1 MNYSVEQYKIFMR
14 KTGLFDMIA
23 NHLVNNLV
31 DYALG
36 IETGLD
42 SNGRKNRGGHQME
55 DLVEKYIVAAGFK
68 KDVNYFKEMYLRD
81 IEEKWDIDLS
91 ALSNQG
97 KAAKRFDFVIKTDK
111 MIYVIETNFYGG
123 GGSKL
128 NETAR
133 SYKMLSQEADTID
146 GFTFVWFTD
155 GIGWKS
161 ARGNLRETFEVLD
174 TIYSIDDM
182 ENGIMLELFCD
193 RRDGHMKYYYDVV
206 LSFAGEDRE
215 YVEECADILTALG
228 IKVFYDSYEQDVL
241 WGKDLYTFLADI
253 YSNKARYAIVFISQH
268 YVKKCWTKHEFKFI
282 NERMFN
288 SETEYLLPVFLD
300 DTKLCGIPE
309 TQGYLTNKT
318 PYEVAV
324 MFAKR

>member
-1 MNYSVEQYKIFMR
+1 
-14 KTGLFDMIA
+14 
-23 NHLVNNLV
+23 
-31 DYALG
+31 
-36 IETGLD
+36 
-42 SNGRKNRGGHQME
+42 
-55 DLVEKYIVAAGFK
+55 
-68 KDVNYFKEMYLRD
+68 
-81 IEEKWDIDLS
+81 
-91 ALSNQG
+91 
-97 KAAKRFDFVIKTDK
+97 
-111 MIYVIETNFYGG
+111 
-123 GGSKL
+123 
-128 NETAR
+128 
-133 SYKMLSQEADTID
+133 
-146 GFTFVWFTD
+146 
-155 GIGWKS
+155 
-161 ARGNLRETFEVLD
+161 
-174 TIYSIDDM
+174 
-182 ENGIMLELFCD
+182 
-193 RRDGHMKYYYDVV
+193 MKYYYDVV

-228 IKVFYDSYEQDVL
+228 IKVFYDSYEQYVL

-324 MFAKR
+324 MFAKKINKDIDVELMKSELQQSLPTYEITVRGRNVRFYSAVEEFDAEYPLSFLMELYKLDMLYDLFILPALVPN

>member
-1 MNYSVEQYKIFMR
+1 
-14 KTGLFDMIA
+14 
-23 NHLVNNLV
+23 
-31 DYALG
+31 
-36 IETGLD
+36 
-42 SNGRKNRGGHQME
+42 
-55 DLVEKYIVAAGFK
+55 
-68 KDVNYFKEMYLRD
+68 
-81 IEEKWDIDLS
+81 
-91 ALSNQG
+91 
-97 KAAKRFDFVIKTDK
+97 
-111 MIYVIETNFYGG
+111 
-123 GGSKL
+123 
-128 NETAR
+128 
-133 SYKMLSQEADTID
+133 
-146 GFTFVWFTD
+146 
-155 GIGWKS
+155 
-161 ARGNLRETFEVLD
+161 
-174 TIYSIDDM
+174 
-182 ENGIMLELFCD
+182 
-193 RRDGHMKYYYDVV
+193 MKYYYDVV

-288 SETEYLLPVFLD
+288 RETEYLLPVSLD

-324 MFAKR
+324 MFAKKINKDIDVELMKSELQQSLPTYEITVRGRNVRFYSAVEEFDAEYPLSFLMELYKLDMLYDLFILPALVPN

>member
-1 MNYSVEQYKIFMR
+1 
-14 KTGLFDMIA
+14 
-23 NHLVNNLV
+23 
-31 DYALG
+31 
-36 IETGLD
+36 
-42 SNGRKNRGGHQME
+42 
-55 DLVEKYIVAAGFK
+55 
-68 KDVNYFKEMYLRD
+68 
-81 IEEKWDIDLS
+81 
-91 ALSNQG
+91 
-97 KAAKRFDFVIKTDK
+97 
-111 MIYVIETNFYGG
+111 
-123 GGSKL
+123 
-128 NETAR
+128 
-133 SYKMLSQEADTID
+133 
-146 GFTFVWFTD
+146 
-155 GIGWKS
+155 
-161 ARGNLRETFEVLD
+161 
-174 TIYSIDDM
+174 
-182 ENGIMLELFCD
+182 
-193 RRDGHMKYYYDVV
+193 MKYYYDVV

-288 SETEYLLPVFLD
+288 SETEYLLLVFLD

-324 MFAKR
+324 MFAKKINKDIDVELMKSELQQSLPTYEITVRGRNVRFYSAVEEFDAEYPLSFLMELYKLDMLYDLFILPALVPN

>member
-1 MNYSVEQYKIFMR
+1 
-14 KTGLFDMIA
+14 
-23 NHLVNNLV
+23 
-31 DYALG
+31 
-36 IETGLD
+36 
-42 SNGRKNRGGHQME
+42 
-55 DLVEKYIVAAGFK
+55 
-68 KDVNYFKEMYLRD
+68 
-81 IEEKWDIDLS
+81 
-91 ALSNQG
+91 
-97 KAAKRFDFVIKTDK
+97 
-111 MIYVIETNFYGG
+111 
-123 GGSKL
+123 
-128 NETAR
+128 
-133 SYKMLSQEADTID
+133 
-146 GFTFVWFTD
+146 
-155 GIGWKS
+155 
-161 ARGNLRETFEVLD
+161 
-174 TIYSIDDM
+174 
-182 ENGIMLELFCD
+182 
-193 RRDGHMKYYYDVV
+193 MKYYYDVV

-324 MFAKR
+324 MFAKKINKDIDVELMKSELQQSLPTYEITVRWRNVRFYSAVEEFDAEYPLSFLMELYKLDMLYDLFILPALVPN

>member
-1 MNYSVEQYKIFMR
+1 
-14 KTGLFDMIA
+14 
-23 NHLVNNLV
+23 
-31 DYALG
+31 
-36 IETGLD
+36 
-42 SNGRKNRGGHQME
+42 
-55 DLVEKYIVAAGFK
+55 
-68 KDVNYFKEMYLRD
+68 
-81 IEEKWDIDLS
+81 
-91 ALSNQG
+91 
-97 KAAKRFDFVIKTDK
+97 
-111 MIYVIETNFYGG
+111 
-123 GGSKL
+123 
-128 NETAR
+128 
-133 SYKMLSQEADTID
+133 
-146 GFTFVWFTD
+146 
-155 GIGWKS
+155 
-161 ARGNLRETFEVLD
+161 
-174 TIYSIDDM
+174 
-182 ENGIMLELFCD
+182 
-193 RRDGHMKYYYDVV
+193 MKYYYDVV

-324 MFAKR
+324 MFAKKINKDIDVELMKSELQQSLPTYEITVRGRNVRVYSAVEEFDAEYPLSFLMELYKLDMLYDLFILPALVPN

>member
-1 MNYSVEQYKIFMR
+1 
-14 KTGLFDMIA
+14 
-23 NHLVNNLV
+23 
-31 DYALG
+31 
-36 IETGLD
+36 
-42 SNGRKNRGGHQME
+42 
-55 DLVEKYIVAAGFK
+55 
-68 KDVNYFKEMYLRD
+68 
-81 IEEKWDIDLS
+81 
-91 ALSNQG
+91 
-97 KAAKRFDFVIKTDK
+97 
-111 MIYVIETNFYGG
+111 
-123 GGSKL
+123 
-128 NETAR
+128 
-133 SYKMLSQEADTID
+133 
-146 GFTFVWFTD
+146 
-155 GIGWKS
+155 
-161 ARGNLRETFEVLD
+161 
-174 TIYSIDDM
+174 
-182 ENGIMLELFCD
+182 
-193 RRDGHMKYYYDVV
+193 MKYYYDVV

-324 MFAKR
+324 MFAKKINKDIDVELMKSKLQQSLPTYEITVRGRNVRFYSAVEEFDAEYPLSFLMELYKLDMLYDLFILPALVPN

>member
-1 MNYSVEQYKIFMR
+1 
-14 KTGLFDMIA
+14 
-23 NHLVNNLV
+23 
-31 DYALG
+31 
-36 IETGLD
+36 
-42 SNGRKNRGGHQME
+42 
-55 DLVEKYIVAAGFK
+55 
-68 KDVNYFKEMYLRD
+68 
-81 IEEKWDIDLS
+81 
-91 ALSNQG
+91 
-97 KAAKRFDFVIKTDK
+97 
-111 MIYVIETNFYGG
+111 
-123 GGSKL
+123 
-128 NETAR
+128 
-133 SYKMLSQEADTID
+133 
-146 GFTFVWFTD
+146 
-155 GIGWKS
+155 
-161 ARGNLRETFEVLD
+161 
-174 TIYSIDDM
+174 
-182 ENGIMLELFCD
+182 
-193 RRDGHMKYYYDVV
+193 MKYYYDVV

-228 IKVFYDSYEQDVL
+228 IKAFYDSYEQDVL

-324 MFAKR
+324 MFAKKINKDIDVELMKSELQQSLPTYEITVRGRNVRFYSAVEEFDAEYPLSFLMELYKLDMLYDLFILPALVPN

>member
-1 MNYSVEQYKIFMR
+1 
-14 KTGLFDMIA
+14 
-23 NHLVNNLV
+23 
-31 DYALG
+31 
-36 IETGLD
+36 
-42 SNGRKNRGGHQME
+42 
-55 DLVEKYIVAAGFK
+55 
-68 KDVNYFKEMYLRD
+68 
-81 IEEKWDIDLS
+81 
-91 ALSNQG
+91 
-97 KAAKRFDFVIKTDK
+97 
-111 MIYVIETNFYGG
+111 
-123 GGSKL
+123 
-128 NETAR
+128 
-133 SYKMLSQEADTID
+133 
-146 GFTFVWFTD
+146 
-155 GIGWKS
+155 
-161 ARGNLRETFEVLD
+161 
-174 TIYSIDDM
+174 
-182 ENGIMLELFCD
+182 
-193 RRDGHMKYYYDVV
+193 MKYYYDVV

-253 YSNKARYAIVFISQH
+253 YSKKARYAIVFISQH

-324 MFAKR
+324 MFAKKINKDIDVELMKSELQQSLPTYEITVRGRNVRFYSAVEEFDAEYPLSFLMELYKLDMLYDLFILPALVPN

>member
-1 MNYSVEQYKIFMR
+1 
-14 KTGLFDMIA
+14 
-23 NHLVNNLV
+23 
-31 DYALG
+31 
-36 IETGLD
+36 
-42 SNGRKNRGGHQME
+42 
-55 DLVEKYIVAAGFK
+55 
-68 KDVNYFKEMYLRD
+68 
-81 IEEKWDIDLS
+81 
-91 ALSNQG
+91 
-97 KAAKRFDFVIKTDK
+97 
-111 MIYVIETNFYGG
+111 
-123 GGSKL
+123 
-128 NETAR
+128 
-133 SYKMLSQEADTID
+133 
-146 GFTFVWFTD
+146 
-155 GIGWKS
+155 
-161 ARGNLRETFEVLD
+161 
-174 TIYSIDDM
+174 
-182 ENGIMLELFCD
+182 
-193 RRDGHMKYYYDVV
+193 MKYYYDVV

-324 MFAKR
+324 MFAKKINKDIDVELMKSELHQSLPTYEITVRGRNVRFYSAVEEFDAEYPLSFLMELYKLDMLYDLFILPALVPN

>member
-1 MNYSVEQYKIFMR
+1 
-14 KTGLFDMIA
+14 
-23 NHLVNNLV
+23 
-31 DYALG
+31 
-36 IETGLD
+36 
-42 SNGRKNRGGHQME
+42 
-55 DLVEKYIVAAGFK
+55 
-68 KDVNYFKEMYLRD
+68 
-81 IEEKWDIDLS
+81 
-91 ALSNQG
+91 
-97 KAAKRFDFVIKTDK
+97 
-111 MIYVIETNFYGG
+111 
-123 GGSKL
+123 
-128 NETAR
+128 
-133 SYKMLSQEADTID
+133 
-146 GFTFVWFTD
+146 
-155 GIGWKS
+155 
-161 ARGNLRETFEVLD
+161 
-174 TIYSIDDM
+174 
-182 ENGIMLELFCD
+182 
-193 RRDGHMKYYYDVV
+193 MKYYYDVV

-324 MFAKR
+324 MFAKKINKDIDVELMKSELQQSLPTYEITVRRRNVRFYSAVEEFDAEYPLSFLMELYKLDMLYDLFILPALVPN

>member
-1 MNYSVEQYKIFMR
+1 
-14 KTGLFDMIA
+14 
-23 NHLVNNLV
+23 
-31 DYALG
+31 
-36 IETGLD
+36 
-42 SNGRKNRGGHQME
+42 
-55 DLVEKYIVAAGFK
+55 
-68 KDVNYFKEMYLRD
+68 
-81 IEEKWDIDLS
+81 
-91 ALSNQG
+91 
-97 KAAKRFDFVIKTDK
+97 
-111 MIYVIETNFYGG
+111 
-123 GGSKL
+123 
-128 NETAR
+128 
-133 SYKMLSQEADTID
+133 
-146 GFTFVWFTD
+146 
-155 GIGWKS
+155 
-161 ARGNLRETFEVLD
+161 
-174 TIYSIDDM
+174 
-182 ENGIMLELFCD
+182 
-193 RRDGHMKYYYDVV
+193 MKYYYDVV

-282 NERMFN
+282 NERMIN

-324 MFAKR
+324 MFAKKINKDIDVELMKSELQQSLPTYEITVRGRNVRFYSAVEEFDAEYPLSFLMELYKLDMLYDLFILPALVPN

>member
-1 MNYSVEQYKIFMR
+1 
-14 KTGLFDMIA
+14 
-23 NHLVNNLV
+23 
-31 DYALG
+31 
-36 IETGLD
+36 
-42 SNGRKNRGGHQME
+42 
-55 DLVEKYIVAAGFK
+55 
-68 KDVNYFKEMYLRD
+68 
-81 IEEKWDIDLS
+81 
-91 ALSNQG
+91 
-97 KAAKRFDFVIKTDK
+97 
-111 MIYVIETNFYGG
+111 
-123 GGSKL
+123 
-128 NETAR
+128 
-133 SYKMLSQEADTID
+133 
-146 GFTFVWFTD
+146 
-155 GIGWKS
+155 
-161 ARGNLRETFEVLD
+161 
-174 TIYSIDDM
+174 
-182 ENGIMLELFCD
+182 
-193 RRDGHMKYYYDVV
+193 MKYYYDVV

-241 WGKDLYTFLADI
+241 WRKDLYTFLADI

-324 MFAKR
+324 MFAKKINKDIDVELMKSELQQSLPTYEITVRGRNVRFYSAVEEFDAEYPLSFLMELYKLDMLYDLFILPALVPN

>member
-1 MNYSVEQYKIFMR
+1 
-14 KTGLFDMIA
+14 
-23 NHLVNNLV
+23 
-31 DYALG
+31 
-36 IETGLD
+36 
-42 SNGRKNRGGHQME
+42 
-55 DLVEKYIVAAGFK
+55 
-68 KDVNYFKEMYLRD
+68 
-81 IEEKWDIDLS
+81 
-91 ALSNQG
+91 
-97 KAAKRFDFVIKTDK
+97 
-111 MIYVIETNFYGG
+111 
-123 GGSKL
+123 
-128 NETAR
+128 
-133 SYKMLSQEADTID
+133 
-146 GFTFVWFTD
+146 
-155 GIGWKS
+155 
-161 ARGNLRETFEVLD
+161 
-174 TIYSIDDM
+174 
-182 ENGIMLELFCD
+182 
-193 RRDGHMKYYYDVV
+193 MKYYYDVV

-228 IKVFYDSYEQDVL
+228 IKAFYDSYEQDVL

-324 MFAKR
+324 MFAKKINKDIDVELMKSELQQSLPTYEITVRVGEHPKVCVNLQTDVR

>member
-1 MNYSVEQYKIFMR
+1 
-14 KTGLFDMIA
+14 
-23 NHLVNNLV
+23 
-31 DYALG
+31 
-36 IETGLD
+36 
-42 SNGRKNRGGHQME
+42 
-55 DLVEKYIVAAGFK
+55 
-68 KDVNYFKEMYLRD
+68 
-81 IEEKWDIDLS
+81 
-91 ALSNQG
+91 
-97 KAAKRFDFVIKTDK
+97 
-111 MIYVIETNFYGG
+111 
-123 GGSKL
+123 
-128 NETAR
+128 
-133 SYKMLSQEADTID
+133 
-146 GFTFVWFTD
+146 
-155 GIGWKS
+155 
-161 ARGNLRETFEVLD
+161 
-174 TIYSIDDM
+174 
-182 ENGIMLELFCD
+182 
-193 RRDGHMKYYYDVV
+193 MKYYYDVV

-282 NERMFN
+282 NESMFN

-324 MFAKR
+324 MFAKKINKDIDVELMKSELQQSLPTYEITVRGRNVRFYSAVEEFDAEYPLSFLMELYKLDMLYDLFILPALVPN

>member
-1 MNYSVEQYKIFMR
+1 
-14 KTGLFDMIA
+14 
-23 NHLVNNLV
+23 
-31 DYALG
+31 
-36 IETGLD
+36 
-42 SNGRKNRGGHQME
+42 
-55 DLVEKYIVAAGFK
+55 
-68 KDVNYFKEMYLRD
+68 
-81 IEEKWDIDLS
+81 
-91 ALSNQG
+91 
-97 KAAKRFDFVIKTDK
+97 
-111 MIYVIETNFYGG
+111 
-123 GGSKL
+123 
-128 NETAR
+128 
-133 SYKMLSQEADTID
+133 
-146 GFTFVWFTD
+146 
-155 GIGWKS
+155 
-161 ARGNLRETFEVLD
+161 
-174 TIYSIDDM
+174 
-182 ENGIMLELFCD
+182 
-193 RRDGHMKYYYDVV
+193 MKYYYDVV

-324 MFAKR
+324 MFAKKINKDIDVELMKSELQQSLPTYEITVRGRNVQFYSAVEEFDAEYPLSFLMELYKLDMLYDLFILPALVPN

>member
-1 MNYSVEQYKIFMR
+1 
-14 KTGLFDMIA
+14 
-23 NHLVNNLV
+23 
-31 DYALG
+31 
-36 IETGLD
+36 
-42 SNGRKNRGGHQME
+42 
-55 DLVEKYIVAAGFK
+55 
-68 KDVNYFKEMYLRD
+68 
-81 IEEKWDIDLS
+81 
-91 ALSNQG
+91 
-97 KAAKRFDFVIKTDK
+97 
-111 MIYVIETNFYGG
+111 
-123 GGSKL
+123 
-128 NETAR
+128 
-133 SYKMLSQEADTID
+133 
-146 GFTFVWFTD
+146 
-155 GIGWKS
+155 
-161 ARGNLRETFEVLD
+161 
-174 TIYSIDDM
+174 
-182 ENGIMLELFCD
+182 
-193 RRDGHMKYYYDVV
+193 MKYYYDVV

-228 IKVFYDSYEQDVL
+228 INVFYDSYEQDVL

-324 MFAKR
+324 MFAKKINKDIDVELMKSELQQSLPTYEITVRGRNVRFYSAVEEFDAEYPLSFLMELYKLDMLYDLFILPALVPN